1 MAKSSSI
8 HRTYWLQDVAY
19 GMGRV
24 IPPEG
29 DSVYDA
35 SPIVGLKLIRLGF
48 HPVIFRSMIK
58 GAENYIEQWKE
69 YVKKNRI

>member
-1 MAKSSSI
+1 MVKSSSI
-8 HRTYWLQDVAY
+8 HRTYWLHDVAY

-29 DSVYDA
+29 DIVYDA

-48 HPVIFRSMIK
+48 SPVVELTKASNSEIGID
-58 GAENYIEQWKE
+58 YWKD
-69 YVKKNRI
+69 YVKKNRL